1 MSKPI
6 IEVINISKK
15 FNIGQ
20 KSSDIRH
27 SINNLFSFKHN
38 KKPEIWALKDVSFEV
53 HEGEVFG
60 LIGPNGSGKSTLLK
74 ILSRITYP
82 TSGKAILRGRVSSLL
97 EVGTGFHNELTGREN
112 IYLNG
117 SILGMKRAEIKQKFD
132 EIVDF
137 SGIEQF
143 IDTPVK
149 HYSSGMYVRLA
160 FSVAAHLEPEI
171 LLVDE
176 VLSVGDLEFR
186 QKSMGKMNEVA
197 KKGRTVIFVSHNLE
211 AIESLCTSGVLLDF
225 GQMLIQDK
233 IYNVINKYKNRFNLY
248 EQIEIKNSTYPDI
261 EIFKFDLI
269 DSYNNKTRIISCGD
283 SINVEISLN
292 SKIDIENINLR
303 IDIYDNSYQTKL
315 VLSSYLT
322 GDKFLIKKGTNCF
335 LCTIH
340 RIPLNVGLYKMD
352 FGIARSGTYLFLFKE
367 IIKLQ
372 ITQGNYYPTGNTPE
386 SQYPYLLDHRWYSSN
401 L

>member
-15 FNIGQ
+15 FSIGQ

-27 SINNLFSFKHN
+27 SISNFLAFNHN

-53 HEGEVFG
+53 QEGEVFG

-74 ILSRITYP
+74 ILSKITYP

-117 SILGMKRAEIKQKFD
+117 SILGMKRAEIRQKFD

-197 KKGRTVIFVSHNLE
+197 KQGRTVIFVSHNLD
-211 AIESLCTSGVLLDF
+211 AIESMCSSGTYLERGILRTNS
-225 GQMLIQDK
+225 K
-233 IYNVINKYKNRFNLY
+233 ISEVVNAYKNLNFIHESYVLEENVNEDFKIEEIIIFNSLGK
-248 EQIEIKNSTYPDI
+248 ISN
-261 EIFKFDLI
+261 DL
-269 DSYNNKTRIISCGD
+269 SCGED
-283 SINVEISLN
+283 FKIVVILN
-292 SKIDIENINLR
+292 SKINIEKINIKFEFKDENNATLFLC
-303 IDIYDNSYQTKL
+303 NN
-315 VLSSYLT
+315 YLT
-322 GDKFLIKKGTNCF
+322 GEILNLKTGTNKFICFIPKLPLNEGLYYIDFSIAKNGVSFYGPLKCTSFKVKKSFFYKTSNLPTLDKKFLI
-335 LCTIH
+335 
-340 RIPLNVGLYKMD
+340 D
-352 FGIARSGTYLFLFKE
+352 FSFNKVE
-367 IIKLQ
+367 
-372 ITQGNYYPTGNTPE
+372 
-386 SQYPYLLDHRWYSSN
+386 
-401 L
+401 

>member
-27 SINNLFSFKHN
+27 SINYLFSFKHN

-132 EIVDF
+132 EIVYF

-197 KKGRTVIFVSHNLE
+197 KQGRTVIFVSHNLE
-211 AIESLCTSGVLLDF
+211 AIESLCTKGLYLKKGCIESFGMIYDVISDYKKYSEVVEIENYLAINNENISIIEFSLLDKF
-225 GQMLIQDK
+225 R
-233 IYNVINKYKNRFNLY
+233 INT
-248 EQIEIKNSTYPDI
+248 E
-261 EIFKFDLI
+261 
-269 DSYNNKTRIISCGD
+269 IISSG
-283 SINVEISLN
+283 SQLSLDMFIY
-292 SKIDIENINLR
+292 SKFFLEKVNIRLEFKDENNIILFICN
-303 IDIYDNSYQTKL
+303 N
-315 VLSSYLT
+315 YLT
-322 GDKFLIKKGTNCF
+322 GEILDLISGDNKFTCFIPKVPLNEGHYFIDLSIAKDGIIIFGPIKIKKFKISSSNF
-335 LCTIH
+335 
-340 RIPLNVGLYKMD
+340 YK
-352 FGIARSGTYLFLFKE
+352 
-367 IIKLQ
+367 
-372 ITQGNYYPTGNTPE
+372 TGNLPT
-386 SQYPYLLDHRWYSSN
+386 SDKRILIDFNFNKQN
-401 L
+401 